1 MKLHSLVKSCVQNS
15 LIYIKSS
22 QKYSSRQELICPWPQ
37 PPLKTVGQHFLTAP
51 VLPKPVPLI
60 FSLTWF
66 CSSGKNLTST
76 QNERLMLFDNKKAKE
91 ECDEQVNHNHRTIKA
106 TKDLRGSAYGKLMLR
121 AWDQIKLPSWFLKS
135 TKDGDCTTSQ

>member
-1 MKLHSLVKSCVQNS
+1 
-15 LIYIKSS
+15 
-22 QKYSSRQELICPWPQ
+22 
-37 PPLKTVGQHFLTAP
+37 
-51 VLPKPVPLI
+51 
-60 FSLTWF
+60 
-66 CSSGKNLTST
+66 
-76 QNERLMLFDNKKAKE
+76 MLFDNKKAKE